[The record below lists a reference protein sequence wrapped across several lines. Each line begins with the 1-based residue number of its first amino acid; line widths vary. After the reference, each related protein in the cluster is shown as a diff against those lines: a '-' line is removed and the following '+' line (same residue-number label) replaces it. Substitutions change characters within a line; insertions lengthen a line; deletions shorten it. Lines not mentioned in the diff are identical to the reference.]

1 MLVSGGYVYA
11 NQGVNSTYQSD
22 LTFGNATHT
31 IGAGGAL
38 SVTDNIKINL
48 GASYTSYV
56 KNSKTVDHLV
66 EVARV
71 PVNIAARKP
80 IKKVL

>member
-1 MLVSGGYVYA
+1 M
-11 NQGVNSTYQSD
+11 
-22 LTFGNATHT
+22 TFGNATHT

-56 KNSKTVDHLV
+56 KNSKTVDHIV
-66 EVARV
+66 KVGDT
-71 PVNIAARKP
+71 PVNITAKETY
-80 IKKVL
+80 KKNTIVFGLGVDFSF